1 MAQNSKVNPDCS
13 YAANPYHECT
23 ETCLRKISEAPPQK
37 NKKKSSGVV
46 PLKFGWKKNRRSKP
60 EPPPVT
66 DRTPASKVRASSRS
80 EKKKLETETNEH
92 VSSEAVSTEKHIED
106 VMPSDQEDQAKDDVE
121 HFTSNHTQ
129 TNLDE
134 RTALDKVV
142 PCANTDDTGE
152 ELSVSASRLLD
163 FSLSGIS
170 ITGGDEDC
178 EEETESVASEARVP
192 IGGYRVRES
201 YAPIL
206 RSIFNKYGDIGASIQ
221 LESAVMR
228 TYYMECICFVV
239 QELQSTFI
247 TEFTKSKVKELM
259 AILKDVE
266 SAQLQVG
273 WLQSILNE
281 VAEYVELTSQHQE
294 VEMAKANSDNE
305 LESLREELESELKTL
320 AQKEQE
326 VAAIKNRIAETQD
339 RLRVLEVRSCELDER
354 LSVINSKV
362 DSWNRKSLIEELLSK
377 LYVNRV

>member
-1 MAQNSKVNPDCS
+1 M
-13 YAANPYHECT
+13 
-23 ETCLRKISEAPPQK
+23 K
-37 NKKKSSGVV
+37 NLYCFNLKCVV
-46 PLKFGWKKNRRSKP
+46 PLKFGWKKNRGSKP
-60 EPPPVT
+60 EPPPVR
-66 DRTPASKVRASSRS
+66 DRTPASKVRASSLP

-92 VSSEAVSTEKHIED
+92 VSSEAISTEKDIQD
-106 VMPSDQEDQAKDDVE
+106 VMPNYQEDQAKDNVE
-121 HFTSNHTQ
+121 HFTNNHTQ
-129 TNLDE
+129 TNEDE

-142 PCANTDDTGE
+142 PCANADDTGE
-152 ELSVSASRLLD
+152 GLSVSAGRLLD

-178 EEETESVASEARVP
+178 EEDTESVASEPRVP

-228 TYYMECICFVV
+228 TYYLECICFVV

-259 AILKDVE
+259 AIVKDVE

-273 WLQSILNE
+273 WLQNILNE
-281 VAEYVELTSQHQE
+281 VAEYVELISQHQA

-305 LESLREELESELKTL
+305 VESLREELESELKTL

-326 VAAIKNRIAETQD
+326 VAAIKNRIADTQD
-339 RLRVLEVRSCELDER
+339 RLRVLEVRSCELDE
-354 LSVINSKV
+354 SMSMINSKV
-362 DSWNRKSLIEELLSK
+362 DSWNHKSLIEELLSK
-377 LYVNRV
+377 LHVNRV